1 MLEVLSAL
9 TGESIAVFED
19 EELAAGASAN
29 SSSSKTAIDSPV
41 KALKKRLAQKLGI
54 PRFRLRILQGN
65 CPLDDNQTL
74 IDDQT
79 WTHTVV
85 QLVILEFLPP
95 DREQDEGIIAAS
107 AKNNDKLLEQHLN
120 QPQNPNFENEQ
131 QTETPPCA
139 AAFAGSL
146 DCISLLIAVWC
157 KNHHFCARLLSL

>member
-9 TGESIAVFED
+9 TRESIAVFED
-19 EELAAGASAN
+19 EELADA
-29 SSSSKTAIDSPV
+29 PV

-79 WTHTVV
+79 LTHTVV
-85 QLVILEFLPP
+85 QLPP

-107 AKNNDKLLEQHLN
+107 AEIMTS
-120 QPQNPNFENEQ
+120 F
-131 QTETPPCA
+131 
-139 AAFAGSL
+139 
-146 DCISLLIAVWC
+146 
-157 KNHHFCARLLSL
+157 LSST

>member
-9 TGESIAVFED
+9 TRESIAVFED
-19 EELAAGASAN
+19 EELADA
-29 SSSSKTAIDSPV
+29 PV

-79 WTHTVV
+79 LTHTVV
-85 QLVILEFLPP
+85 QLPP

-107 AKNNDKLLEQHLN
+107 AEIMTSFLSSTWTSHKIPMSRMSNKQRRPHVR
-120 QPQNPNFENEQ
+120 QPSPEV
-131 QTETPPCA
+131 
-139 AAFAGSL
+139 S
-146 DCISLLIAVWC
+146 IAYLYW
-157 KNHHFCARLLSL
+157 